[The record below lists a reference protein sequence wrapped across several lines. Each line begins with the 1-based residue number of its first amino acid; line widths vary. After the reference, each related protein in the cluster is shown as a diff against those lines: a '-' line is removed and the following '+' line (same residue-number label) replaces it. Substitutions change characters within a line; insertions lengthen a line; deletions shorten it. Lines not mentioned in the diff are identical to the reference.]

1 MLCQTVF
8 PSDVAGQVQ
17 RSRAVLL
24 SPFSLPTSHRW
35 PLSHANLPLLFL
47 ISATGMEMHKLSPP
61 YLLHPTHCLI
71 YRPASPSMSDIF
83 IFSSVDEILSP
94 SPTPLCSL
102 ASFLRILRPPLSHKL
117 LSWVLVQGRTVGQK
131 ICQGGWGDNWGEG
144 GGADARMLG
153 VRRPG
158 GQPGFPRPPWQEGVG
173 LN

>member
-1 MLCQTVF
+1 MWLVRFNEAELFCSLHFRFQPLTGVLF
-8 PSDVAGQVQ
+8 HTQIYLFCSSSQ
-17 RSRAVLL
+17 RLAWRSTSFHLL
-24 SPFSLPTSHRW
+24 TYSFLLIVSYTDPPHTQGHIYFLFSWRDLFSL
-35 PLSHANLPLLFL
+35 
-47 ISATGMEMHKLSPP
+47 
-61 YLLHPTHCLI
+61 
-71 YRPASPSMSDIF
+71 
-83 IFSSVDEILSP
+83 